1 MSLIEKI
8 KLIGASAVEAGNP
21 VAVVYGKVTREQPLE
36 VNVDQR
42 LTLPGEF
49 LIVPQALQEKKQ
61 RIGSEEVVLQEGL
74 KLGDKLILLRCQG
87 GQDYVI
93 LDRVV
98 S

>member
-8 KLIGASAVEAGNP
+8 KQIGAGAVEASNP
-21 VAVVYGKVTREQPLE
+21 VTVVYGKVTREQPLE
-36 VNVDQR
+36 INVDQR
-42 LTLPGEF
+42 LTLPREF
-49 LIVPQALQEKKQ
+49 LIVPQSLQEKKMM
-61 RIGSEEVVLQEGL
+61 IGSQEVVLQEGL
-74 KLGDKLILLRCQG
+74 KQGDKLILLRCQG